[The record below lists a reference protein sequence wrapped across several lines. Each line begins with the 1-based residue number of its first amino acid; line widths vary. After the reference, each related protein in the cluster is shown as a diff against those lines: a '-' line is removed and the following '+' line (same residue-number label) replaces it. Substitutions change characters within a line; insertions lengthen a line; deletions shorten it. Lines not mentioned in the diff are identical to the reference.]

1 MIPVRNCAEYLAGA
15 LSEVVD
21 QVPSDAQVVVVDDAS
36 TDDPRGVVDRLGGSL
51 VDYVRQEPAV
61 GAIGNFNRCVELARG
76 ELVHLLH
83 GDDAVAPG
91 FYAAMDE
98 AMADPQ
104 VLAAVCRTKYID
116 VAGRTIRTTRSERHG
131 TGPWTDALNVLAVS
145 NRVRPPGIVVRRTAY
160 EQLGG
165 FREDL
170 PHAADWEMWTRI
182 AAAGPVWFVDRPLA
196 LYRVHHSSD
205 TAARV
210 RTGDNIR
217 ERVEAIRLIT
227 ALVEPDQR
235 RATRRKAL
243 TYSSVYAAR
252 TAGRQLVARDWR
264 GAVAQAGQALRCA
277 GLAVTVGNV

>member
-1 MIPVRNCAEYLAGA
+1 VP
-15 LSEVVD
+15 EVVD
-21 QVPSDAQVVVVDDAS
+21 QVPSDSQVVVVDDAS

-51 VDYVRQEPAV
+51 VTYVRHEPAL
-61 GAIGNFNRCVELARG
+61 GAVGNFNRCVELAQG

-98 AMADPQ
+98 AMADPR
-104 VLAAVCRTKYID
+104 VLAAVCRTEYID
-116 VAGRTIRTTRSERHG
+116 EAGRTIRTTRSERHG
-131 TGPWTDALNVLAVS
+131 TGPWSDALKVLAVS

-160 EQLGG
+160 ELLGG
-165 FREDL
+165 FRSDL

-196 LYRVHHSSD
+196 CYQVRHSSD

-217 ERVEAIRLIT
+217 ERVDAIRLISG
-227 ALVEPDQR
+227 LVDPVQR

-243 TYSSVYAAR
+243 AYSSVYAAR
-252 TAGRQLVARDWR
+252 TAGRRLVARDWR
-264 GAVAQAGQALRCA
+264 SAAAQAGQALRCA
-277 GLAVTVGNV
+277 GLAVSDKL